1 MAATGSNKKKKFV
14 VTFENGSTRVC
25 NAQTIAD
32 MVEGCV
38 RCKEHGDL
46 MMPDKIDNM
55 QRIID
60 IQPIPSRYIKEYSSR
75 E

>member
-1 MAATGSNKKKKFV
+1 LSDNNKKFV
-14 VTFENGSTRVC
+14 VTFENGSTRIC

-32 MVEGCV
+32 MEEGCV

-46 MMPDKIDNM
+46 MMSDKNDNM

-60 IQPIPSRYIKEYSSR
+60 IQPIPSGYIKEYSSR